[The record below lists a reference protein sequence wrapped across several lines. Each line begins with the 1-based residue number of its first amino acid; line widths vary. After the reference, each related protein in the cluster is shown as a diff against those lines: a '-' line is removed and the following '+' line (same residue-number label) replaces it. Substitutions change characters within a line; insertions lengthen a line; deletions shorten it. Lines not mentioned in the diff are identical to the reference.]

1 MSSKRVLTLPNL
13 ITLIRLFCLPLFLW
27 LLFEVEDKGGAAW
40 LLGALGATDWVDGW
54 VARRF
59 NQQSSFGAVF
69 DPTVDRGLFIV
80 AVFAIVI
87 DQSMPLWFA
96 IAVLVREISVAVV
109 MVTATAFGM
118 QRFAVSIWGK
128 RYTFLLMFAVPLM
141 LLAAD
146 DGRGANLVMILAW
159 LFAIPGIILSYS
171 TAFAY
176 IPEIRRNLHAGR
188 LTRRG

>member
-1 MSSKRVLTLPNL
+1 MSSNRILTVPNL
-13 ITLIRLFCLPLFLW
+13 ITLLRLFCLPIFLW
-27 LLFEVEDKGGAAW
+27 LLFAIEDKAGAAW

-59 NQQSSFGAVF
+59 NQQSTFGAVF

-80 AVFAIVI
+80 AVFAIVV

-96 IAVLVREISVAVV
+96 IAVLVREISVAVA

-146 DGRGANLVMILAW
+146 EGRGASSVMVLAW
-159 LFAIPGIILSYS
+159 VFGIPGIVLSYS

-176 IPEIRRNLHAGR
+176 LPEIRRNLHAGR
-188 LTRRG
+188 RTRRG

>member
-1 MSSKRVLTLPNL
+1 MSSNRVLTVPNL
-13 ITLIRLFCLPLFLW
+13 ITLLRLFCLPIFLW
-27 LLFEVEDKGGAAW
+27 LLFAIEDKAGAAW

-54 VARRF
+54 VARKF
-59 NQQSSFGAVF
+59 NQQSTFGAVF

-80 AVFAIVI
+80 AVFAIVV

-96 IAVLVREISVAVV
+96 IAVLVREISVALA

-146 DGRGANLVMILAW
+146 DGRGASWVMLLAW
-159 LFAIPGIILSYS
+159 VFGIPGIVLSYS
-171 TAFAY
+171 TALAY

-188 LTRRG
+188 RTRRG

>member
-1 MSSKRVLTLPNL
+1 MSSNRVMTVPNL

-27 LLFEVEDKGGAAW
+27 LLFAVEDKGGAAW
-40 LLGALGATDWVDGW
+40 LLGGLGATDWVDGW

-69 DPTVDRGLFIV
+69 DPTVDRGMFIV

-109 MVTATAFGM
+109 
-118 QRFAVSIWGK
+118 
-128 RYTFLLMFAVPLM
+128 
-141 LLAAD
+141 
-146 DGRGANLVMILAW
+146 
-159 LFAIPGIILSYS
+159 
-171 TAFAY
+171 
-176 IPEIRRNLHAGR
+176 
-188 LTRRG
+188 